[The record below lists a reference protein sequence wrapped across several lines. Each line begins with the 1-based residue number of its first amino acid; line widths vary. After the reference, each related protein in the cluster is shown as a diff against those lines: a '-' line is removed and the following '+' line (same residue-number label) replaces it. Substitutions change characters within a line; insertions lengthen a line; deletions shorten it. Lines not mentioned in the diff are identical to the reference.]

1 MQESQIQTC
10 KIINM
15 KKLLSLIALA
25 GFATLCP
32 VSSVAQAPMND
43 MSYLGHHIYFKS
55 EINGN
60 SARFIFDTGADFLY
74 LDSTYLA
81 NSGLKFEKVG
91 YAMLGGV
98 GEKRQKTRMILGETK
113 LNLFGKQYKPDMTPI
128 IQLKPILGD
137 DADGIIG
144 MAGFADKAIIIDYI
158 NEKICF
164 TDQLTTAQTN
174 GYLPMDIEVTSNRIY
189 LPISVTVDNNIL
201 FTGKAMMDLG
211 SGSTISLS
219 AITAREH
226 KLDNIENKT
235 GYTME
240 IGGIGGKSLGYVF
253 RAHKATI
260 ASFELNDIVMGYST
274 DSKGALSNREGYIG
288 IIGNQVWERFH
299 VIIDIKNKKLYLKPN
314 DSLNAEFEFN
324 TLGFTFTDRSK
335 TLGCWV
341 VNRIYDGSD
350 AQKAGLKGGDKI
362 IEINGKDVKNI
373 GIAEQAALYKTKS
386 PLSLK
391 LLRNNTPIFIPR
403 IN

>member
-1 MQESQIQTC
+1 
-10 KIINM
+10 M

-32 VSSVAQAPMND
+32 FNSVAQTTMND

-55 EINGN
+55 EINGI

-81 NSGLKFEKVG
+81 NSGLKFDKIG

-98 GEKRQKTRMILGETK
+98 GEKKQKTRMILGETK

-137 DADGIIG
+137 VADGIIG
-144 MAGFADKAIIIDYI
+144 VAGFADKVIIIDYI

-164 TDQLTTAQTN
+164 ADQLTAAHTN
-174 GYLPMDIEVTSNRIY
+174 GFVPIDIEVVSNRIY
-189 LPISVTVDNNIL
+189 LPVSVAVDNNISL
-201 FTGKAMMDLG
+201 TGKAMMDLG
-211 SGSTISLS
+211 SGSTIILS
-219 AITAREH
+219 ASAAREY
-226 KLDNIENKT
+226 KIDNIKDMT

-240 IGGIGGKSLGYVF
+240 NGGIGGKSSGYVF
-253 RAHKATI
+253 RARKATI
-260 ASFELNDIVMGYST
+260 ASFDLNDIVMNYST
-274 DSKGALSNREGYIG
+274 DSKGALSNREGHIG
-288 IIGNQVWERFH
+288 IIGNKVWERFH

-314 DSLNAEFEFN
+314 DSLKTEFEFN
-324 TLGFTFTDRSK
+324 NLGFTFTDRSK

-341 VNRIYDGSD
+341 VNGLYDGSD

-391 LLRNNTPIFIPR
+391 LLRNNTPICIPR